1 MHMLFFRD
9 FTCCDGS
16 VRLSGG
22 TVSNEGRVELC
33 VSGQWKTVCDNN
45 WSMNE
50 ARVVCRQLG
59 YSDRGDTLCLS
70 STTFIVM

>member
-1 MHMLFFRD
+1 MTVLFFRG

-16 VRLSGG
+16 VRLSG

-59 YSDRGDTLCLS
+59 YSDQGACYFMFVNCHLKC
-70 STTFIVM
+70 